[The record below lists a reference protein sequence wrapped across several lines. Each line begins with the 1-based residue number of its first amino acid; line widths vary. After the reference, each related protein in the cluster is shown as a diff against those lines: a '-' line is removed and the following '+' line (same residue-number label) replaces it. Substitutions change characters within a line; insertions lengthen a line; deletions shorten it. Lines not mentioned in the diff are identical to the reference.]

1 MAAATRNRMIPS
13 AISPRPGQFDFSPKP
28 RAGLR
33 GSRVA
38 PGPSEGIGL
47 RLSRPC
53 QMGGAAV
60 STTPARIQNP
70 AIQIST
76 MRSQF
81 VAQYPYHAS
90 RTAVLRPV
98 HGPAPAAA
106 QDGRSRFPAVPPAQ
120 RPSANES
127 VRASEAASEAG
138 ALSTR
143 APRRPNRRGG
153 IGGPGRRL
161 RAAYARVTK
170 CATDQPAACFTRKL
184 LPYDTVLSYSGHP

>member
-1 MAAATRNRMIPS
+1 MIPS

-38 PGPSEGIGL
+38 PGPSEGVGL

-106 QDGRSRFPAVPPAQ
+106 QDGRSRFPAAQPSGQVQMSLYGLLKRPARQ
-120 RPSANES
+120 APCPQGRL
-127 VRASEAASEAG
+127 AG
-138 ALSTR
+138 LTVEEELR
-143 APRRPNRRGG
+143 APDDGCGQLTPVRQSAPRMNRWLTFGSE
-153 IGGPGRRL
+153 I
-161 RAAYARVTK
+161 
-170 CATDQPAACFTRKL
+170 
-184 LPYDTVLSYSGHP
+184 SGS